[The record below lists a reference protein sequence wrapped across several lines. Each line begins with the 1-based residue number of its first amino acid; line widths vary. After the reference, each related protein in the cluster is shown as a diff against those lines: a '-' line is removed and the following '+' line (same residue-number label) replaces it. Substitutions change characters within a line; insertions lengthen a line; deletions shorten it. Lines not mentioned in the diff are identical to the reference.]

1 VIEWPWLHRGK
12 PERVLRTMPEGVA
25 HALICR
31 DLRPSGDRDEWVR
44 GASRIFRQALRASRP
59 GSHCAAA
66 APAAVAHWVAYALED
81 CGWEIRDRIV
91 HACGDGSTHWVLA
104 RAPLSDGTVA
114 RNVLSHEVGAMNVDA
129 CRQGEV
135 KRWPSNVLLGHSA
148 TCGPSGCCSSCVVSG
163 FGDGAQYFETVAPD
177 DMIEW
182 FVRLLTRPDDVILDP
197 FMGSG
202 AVGAIC
208 IESGRRFIGIESD
221 PEIFDSTRERLM
233 SSDTRRAPRPEP
245 RQGAKPTPTKRI
257 KKVLQVPSCG
267 SVL

>member
-1 VIEWPWLHRGK
+1 MSGCGALHGYFGK
-12 PERVLRTMPEGVA
+12 RFE
-25 HALICR
+25 
-31 DLRPSGDRDEWVR
+31 
-44 GASRIFRQALRASRP
+44 QAGPDHTVQLQ
-59 GSHCAAA
+59 
-66 APAAVAHWVAYALED
+66 APAGVAHWVAYALED

-129 CRQGEV
+129 CRQGEA
-135 KRWPSNVLLGHSA
+135 KRWPSNVLLGHSGA
-148 TCGPSGCCSSCVVSG
+148 CGLSGCCSSCVVSG
-163 FGDGAQYFETVAPD
+163 FRGGAQYFETIAAD
-177 DMIEW
+177 DVIGW

-202 AVGAIC
+202 IVGAYC
-208 IESGRRFIGIESD
+208 ADAGRRFIGIEGD
-221 PEIFDSTRERLM
+221 TEIFNSTRERLM
-233 SSDTRRAPRPEP
+233 SSDTQRAPRPEP

-257 KKVLQVPSCG
+257 KKVLNVPGRG